1 MWSEFYRD
9 GGWGMYPVTVFG
21 FLLVAACSLYAL
33 RLRPHHARLS
43 RVLGGTTLMAGVLG
57 TATGVCNTAFYLQK
71 VEQAKQV
78 EIFALGLQESLHNII
93 LALLFVIIASLVASA
108 GILRDARAKAAA

>member
-1 MWSEFYRD
+1 MWSDFYRA
-9 GGWGMYPVTVFG
+9 GGWGMYPVTIFG
-21 FLLVAACSLYAL
+21 FLLIVTCALYTL
-33 RLRPHHARLS
+33 RLRPHHARLG
-43 RVLGGTTLMAGVLG
+43 RLLAGTTLMAGVLG

-78 EIFALGLQESLHNII
+78 EIFALGLQESLHDIV
-93 LALLFVIIASLVASA
+93 LALLFVILASLVAGA